1 VFSLREKCLIVPTH
15 RAGDAYRGTRVQ
27 GTRPTAT
34 SSRGDGVRLA
44 GWDWERPGRAGDAWL
59 RVLVSPRFRLVLL
72 FFQELTL
79 DLTKK
84 KTPSKSCGFP
94 ESQRAAHLI
103 DHERK

>member
-1 VFSLREKCLIVPTH
+1 MFSLREKCLIVPTH

-34 SSRGDGVRLA
+34 SSRGDGIRLA

-59 RVLVSPRFRLVLL
+59 KVLLSSRFRLVLL

-84 KTPSKSCGFP
+84 KL
-94 ESQRAAHLI
+94 RANLVASLNPNGQNT
-103 DHERK
+103 